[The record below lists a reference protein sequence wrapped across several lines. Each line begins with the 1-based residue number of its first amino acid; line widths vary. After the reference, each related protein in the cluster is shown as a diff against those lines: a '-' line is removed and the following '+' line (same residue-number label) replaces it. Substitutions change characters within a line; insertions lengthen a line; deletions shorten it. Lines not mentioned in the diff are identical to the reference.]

1 MMSLTRKQA
10 ELLDFIIGRID
21 ADGIAPSFEEMKE
34 ALGLSSKSG
43 VHRLIDALVE
53 RGHIRR
59 IPNRARS
66 IELCSDLQG
75 WEDRALIAELSRRGY
90 AVMMRQG
97 SA

>member
-21 ADGIAPSFEEMKE
+21 ETGIAPSFEEMKE
-34 ALGLSSKSG
+34 AMSLSSKSG

-53 RGHIRR
+53 RGHLRR

-66 IELCSDLQG
+66 LELCSDLQG
-75 WEDRALIAELSRRGY
+75 WDDKALIGELSRRGY
-90 AVMMRQG
+90 AVQV
-97 SA
+97 AA